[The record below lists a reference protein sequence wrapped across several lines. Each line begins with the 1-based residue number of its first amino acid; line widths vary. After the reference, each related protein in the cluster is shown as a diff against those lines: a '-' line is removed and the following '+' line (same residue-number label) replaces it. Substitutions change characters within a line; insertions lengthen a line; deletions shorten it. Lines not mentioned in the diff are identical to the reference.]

1 MRLAGGFRASNPLME
16 HWDPRL
22 PLTSSEEPAWTAE
35 AEECYREAL
44 KALLASHPEDGPP
57 VPFVVGGAFAIHR
70 HTGIWRT
77 TKDID
82 FFLNPCDIPAAFA
95 RLEHAGFATCVED
108 PVWLAKARRG
118 ENFVDLITG
127 VGNAS
132 LVIDSTW
139 IDRGLHEIVLGV
151 PCRVLGPE
159 ECIASKCFVA
169 FRERFDGADIVHLV
183 KACGRRLDW
192 QRVFDLLGEHWELLY
207 WSLILYAYVYPAH
220 TDVVP
225 EPVWREL
232 MQRFGDLL
240 RHPDKSAPF
249 RGSLV
254 DPRMFAIDVNEW
266 GERNLYREYCDHH
279 PCLLRVEDPVGSEE

>member
-1 MRLAGGFRASNPLME
+1 MA

-22 PLTSSEEPAWTAE
+22 PVTSSEEPAWIAD

-44 KALLASHPEDGPP
+44 EALLANHQEDGRP

-82 FFLNPCDIPAAFA
+82 FFLAPYDIPAAFE
-95 RLEHAGFATCVED
+95 RFRSVGFETGVED
-108 PVWLAKARRG
+108 PVWLAKAWKG
-118 ENFVDLITG
+118 AYFVDLITG

-139 IDRGLHEIVLGV
+139 IDRGLPEIVLGV
-151 PCRVLGPE
+151 PCRVLAPE

-169 FRERFDGADIVHLV
+169 FRERFDGADVVHLI
-183 KACGRRLDW
+183 KACGPRLDW
-192 QRVFDLLGEHWELLY
+192 QRIYDLIGEHWELLF
-207 WSLILYAYVYPAH
+207 WSLILYGYIYPAH
-220 TDVVP
+220 TDAVP
-225 EPVWREL
+225 EWVWRDL
-232 MQRFGDLL
+232 AQRFTDKI
-240 RHPDKSAPF
+240 RHPDRKAPF

-254 DPRMFAIDVNEW
+254 DPRMFAIDVDEL
-266 GERNLYREYCDHH
+266 GERNLYLEFCDNH